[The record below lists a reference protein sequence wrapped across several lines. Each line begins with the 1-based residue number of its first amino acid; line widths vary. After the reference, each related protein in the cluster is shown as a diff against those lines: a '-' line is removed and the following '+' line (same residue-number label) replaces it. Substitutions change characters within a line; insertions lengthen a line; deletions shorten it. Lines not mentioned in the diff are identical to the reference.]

1 MGLDLARLKISIGT
15 ENPAIL
21 LAWLPTC
28 GREFSA
34 LCRKRVC
41 TGSSTDCHDCSN
53 SSNCPWF
60 TIFGQQLSHDPAALK
75 RFQKPPLPF
84 AFSFSSRDPE
94 VVECGLVIVGNA
106 INHTALL
113 CNVFEELVLSAHCP
127 VPCKLIAVE
136 CLDLQGKTFPLR
148 FNPADSSDSENLVV
162 FSSDEIIDTC
172 KYGSSEIV
180 IRLLSPL
187 RLIEQGRQ
195 SSRFEFP
202 RFAGSVMRR
211 VSSLAYYY
219 GGHEFDSDFKEL
231 SRQAAEAICTDY
243 HFQKGSCGSSSTA
256 GLCGHGSFIGDFDG
270 LMPFLLLGAFLN
282 IGKGATYGLGRF
294 EVVG

>member
-1 MGLDLARLKISIGT
+1 MGFDLAKLKISIQT
-15 ENPAIL
+15 KNTARL

-34 LCRKRVC
+34 ICKKAVC
-41 TGSSTDCHDCSN
+41 NSPTECHASCHN
-53 SSNCPWF
+53 GATCPWF
-60 TIFGQQLSHDPAALK
+60 LIFGQQLSHDSAALK
-75 RFQKPPLPF
+75 RYQKPPLPF
-84 AFSFSSRDPE
+84 AFSYSANDPG

-113 CNVFEELVLSAHCP
+113 GNAFVELCLSEHAPAQCS
-127 VPCKLIAVE
+127 LMAVE
-136 CLDLQGKTFPLR
+136 SLDLQGKSFPLR
-148 FNPADSSDSENLVV
+148 LDQAGSTDLENLVV
-162 FSSDEIIDTC
+162 FSSDEIIDNS

-195 SSRFEFP
+195 SSRFEFA

-219 GGHEFDSDFKEL
+219 GGYEFESDFKDL
-231 SRQAAEAICTDY
+231 SRQATEAICTDY
-243 HFQKGSCGSSSTA
+243 KFQKGSCGSSSTA
-256 GLCGHGSFIGDFDG
+256 GLCGNGSFIGDFDG
-270 LMPFLLLGAFLN
+270 LMPFLLLGAFFN
-282 IGKGATYGLGRF
+282 TGKGAAYGLGRY
-294 EVVG
+294 EVVV